1 MNTLGPLLC
10 FAVPEAAAALPR
22 HIRDRVLFT
31 GIGTENA
38 RRALQSI
45 SLKQRPEMILTSGFA
60 GGLNPQLP
68 LGTVVWEAEKDFPL
82 IDALRNSSGH
92 PGTFHC
98 TNKVAITADDKA
110 RLWRET
116 KCDCV
121 EMESG
126 VIRKLARE
134 EGIPAATM
142 RVISDAAEEDLPLDF
157 NRLWTPDLRLSYS
170 KLIFAF
176 LRRPSR
182 IKALFQF
189 RQRLRKA
196 SKSLAA
202 ALLPLLQSK
211 P

>member
-1 MNTLGPLLC
+1 MNTLAPLLC
-10 FAVPEAAAALPR
+10 FAVSEEAVALPR
-22 HIRDRVLFT
+22 HIRDRILFT
-31 GIGTENA
+31 GIGAENA
-38 RRALQSI
+38 RRALQFI
-45 SLKQRPEMILTSGFA
+45 SLKQPHEMILTCGFA
-60 GGLNPQLP
+60 GGLNPKLP
-68 LGTVVWEAEKDFPL
+68 PGTVVWEAEKDFPL

-98 TNKVAITADDKA
+98 ANKVAITADDKA

-134 EGIPAATM
+134 KGIPSATI

-157 NRLWTPDLRLSYS
+157 NRLWTPDFCLSYS
-170 KLIFAF
+170 KLILAL
-176 LRRPSR
+176 LRRPSS
-182 IKALFQF
+182 IMALLQF
-189 RQRLRKA
+189 RQRLRIA
-196 SKSLAA
+196 SKNLTA
-202 ALLPLLQSK
+202 ALLPILQSK